1 MSFAIIPC
9 LSSLSSSVA
18 GALVV
23 SHKKKEKNMTRK
35 AFEHQLTPNA
45 SEYDIFQINW
55 ILLKYTDWHN
65 LKVKVKLSVHVQL
78 SQ

>member
-23 SHKKKEKNMTRK
+23 CHKKKEKNMTRK

-45 SEYDIFQINW
+45 SEYDIF
-55 ILLKYTDWHN
+55 
-65 LKVKVKLSVHVQL
+65 
-78 SQ
+78 

>member
-45 SEYDIFQINW
+45 SEYDIF
-55 ILLKYTDWHN
+55 
-65 LKVKVKLSVHVQL
+65 
-78 SQ
+78 